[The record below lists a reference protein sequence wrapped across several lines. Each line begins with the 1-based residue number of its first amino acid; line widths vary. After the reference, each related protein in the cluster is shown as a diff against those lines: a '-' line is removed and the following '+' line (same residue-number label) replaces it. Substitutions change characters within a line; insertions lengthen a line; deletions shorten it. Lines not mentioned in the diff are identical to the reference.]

1 MRNLGR
7 RSSQTCTT
15 DTSHPPTSP
24 GTDLADVAYQKH
36 PCGGLAGRYFQHWK
50 SQSLAPVSENCVFL
64 GSKIYPK
71 SFLKKSRFATVL
83 EPFVGQLHFLPPHLR
98 LLFQLLGSRSQ
109 HAIRAVL
116 CWSLLILPFFLVWM
130 PGGSLSLIFFHVQSI
145 PPVCKLALVLVP
157 SNNFSSRV
165 IHFLM
170 FQLGCLWQGGV
181 CLCTISHQVRSLF
194 LIFC

>member
-36 PCGGLAGRYFQHWK
+36 PCGGLAGQYFQHWK

-130 PGGSLSLIFFHVQSI
+130 PGGSFSLIFFHVQSI
-145 PPVCKLALVLVP
+145 PPVCTRQSWLW
-157 SNNFSSRV
+157 SSSLR
-165 IHFLM
+165 
-170 FQLGCLWQGGV
+170 
-181 CLCTISHQVRSLF
+181 TISPAEWFTFSCFNWDVFDKEGYAFAPSV
-194 LIFC
+194 IK

>member
-145 PPVCKLALVLVP
+145 PPVCTRQSWLW
-157 SNNFSSRV
+157 SSSLR
-165 IHFLM
+165 
-170 FQLGCLWQGGV
+170 
-181 CLCTISHQVRSLF
+181 TISPAEWFTFSCFNWDVFDKEGYAFAPSV
-194 LIFC
+194 IK

>member
-1 MRNLGR
+1 MYDGHIAPSNLPGH
-7 RSSQTCTT
+7 RSCWCRLPK
-15 DTSHPPTSP
+15 TS
-24 GTDLADVAYQKH
+24 VR
-36 PCGGLAGRYFQHWK
+36 GLAGRYFQHWK

-145 PPVCKLALVLVP
+145 PPVCTRQSWLW
-157 SNNFSSRV
+157 SSSLR
-165 IHFLM
+165 
-170 FQLGCLWQGGV
+170 
-181 CLCTISHQVRSLF
+181 TISPAEWFTFSCFNWDVFDKEGYAFAPSV
-194 LIFC
+194 IK

>member
-7 RSSQTCTT
+7 WSSQTCTT

-64 GSKIYPK
+64 GSKFYPK
-71 SFLKKSRFATVL
+71 SFLKKSRFTKVL

-98 LLFQLLGSRSQ
+98 LFFQLLGSRSQ

-130 PGGSLSLIFFHVQSI
+130 PGGSLSLIFFHVQLI
-145 PPVCKLALVLVP
+145 PPVCTLKAGFGPRPFEQFLQQRDSLSHVSTGMSLTRGMPLHHQSP
-157 SNNFSSRV
+157 SKIPVF
-165 IHFLM
+165 
-170 FQLGCLWQGGV
+170 
-181 CLCTISHQVRSLF
+181 
-194 LIFC
+194 